1 MLYTCITMYNHVY
14 IHAYMYTSQ
23 HVCMTVPIEE
33 TKTTPSAR
41 ARGPPHLRYLSL
53 GAQAAVRPSP
63 STTPAVYRAARPTRG
78 PGGGGVKSIL
88 CIDVFIMT
96 HTCSSR
102 AAIRISKINS
112 TSVQRTHTVHVHCQQ
127 SCLWLKVGRAPN

>member
-41 ARGPPHLRYLSL
+41 GPPHLRYLSL
-53 GAQAAVRPSP
+53 GAQAAVSPSP

-78 PGGGGVKSIL
+78 PGGL
-88 CIDVFIMT
+88 CIDVFIMIY
-96 HTCSSR
+96 TCSSR
-102 AAIRISKINS
+102 AAMRVSKINS